1 MLNKNRQNNH
11 AKNATS
17 QEIDYIS
24 QTIIAMKVHFIFLET
39 RLKNLQLS
47 LEGLLS
53 RNACKMLKNGV
64 QYHGSK
70 QKQKLT
76 SWLLHIMLILLHI
89 ITNDL
94 KT

>member
-1 MLNKNRQNNH
+1 MLNKNRQSNH
-11 AKNATS
+11 ARNATS
-17 QEIDYIS
+17 QENDYIS
-24 QTIIAMKVHFIFLET
+24 QTIIDMKLKFEPLET

-53 RNACKMLKNGV
+53 RYACKMLKNGV
-64 QYHGSK
+64 QVHCSK
-70 QKQKLT
+70 QKLKLK
-76 SWLLHIMLILLHI
+76 SWPLHIMLILLHI